1 MKTIQAI
8 LDEFDKKFPKVE
20 CSAHERMSSSSC
32 ICSEL
37 EDINSENTEF
47 KSFLRQALTQQ
58 LDELKG
64 KVEGGRV
71 ESARKTSSKNA
82 DEYRAYCTGGEEM
95 QNRILT
101 IINSM
106 K

>member
-1 MKTIQAI
+1 MTNFIEKVQKITDEYGQLHEEFCDLNNKDGSFDGCDCAMKF
-8 LDEFDKKFPKVE
+8 L
-20 CSAHERMSSSSC
+20 
-32 ICSEL
+32 SEEVAKL
-37 EDINSENTEF
+37 F
-47 KSFLRQALTQQ
+47 TQQ
-58 LDELKG
+58 LDELKE
-64 KVEGGRV
+64 KIEGVRV

>member
-1 MKTIQAI
+1 MKTIQTI
-8 LDEFDKKFPKVE
+8 LDEFDKEFFIVPDNVPKKE
-20 CSAHERMSSSSC
+20 MR
-32 ICSEL
+32 
-37 EDINSENTEF
+37 D
-47 KSFLRQALTQQ
+47 FLRQALIRQ

-64 KVEGGRV
+64 KVGRVRV

-101 IINSM
+101 LIDSM

>member
-1 MKTIQAI
+1 MKTIQTI
-8 LDEFDKKFPKVE
+8 LDEFDKEFFIVPDNVPKKE
-20 CSAHERMSSSSC
+20 MR
-32 ICSEL
+32 
-37 EDINSENTEF
+37 D
-47 KSFLRQALTQQ
+47 FLRQVLTHQF
-58 LDELKG
+58 DELKE
-64 KVEGGRV
+64 KIEGVRV

-101 IINSM
+101 LIDSM